1 MNFDDIAK
9 MTTQERR
16 DWLAIDQG
24 WFAPGDPIPKGP
36 GTSWPQDKPGYL
48 TLDCWYKRIEGIGSR
63 SQSKHP
69 IDDTLDAAADALPEG
84 VRAERV
90 FNQGISL
97 WEWRLWE
104 ITVDYG
110 WMRLADATGSNLVM
124 EDTLN
129 EKHDRFGLAIAAR
142 MAMKK
147 GAHP

>member
-1 MNFDDIAK
+1 
-9 MTTQERR
+9 
-16 DWLAIDQG
+16 
-24 WFAPGDPIPKGP
+24 
-36 GTSWPQDKPGYL
+36 
-48 TLDCWYKRIEGIGSR
+48 LDCWYKRIEGIGSR